1 MRAKVLALAVLLAA
15 SAGAAEANE
24 TFKDW
29 WTTCDNTRDC
39 AAFGFSEL
47 SDEVMGYLKVTRAA
61 AADAQPAA
69 KIAIYADDG
78 PWTLSVDGRFIAAVN
93 AKGED
98 GAAASADLTPGQSAA
113 LVAAAAR
120 GTWLEVASAGR
131 PVGRISLAGSAA
143 ALRWMDDRQ
152 KRAGTVTAIL
162 AKGPGKT
169 VPPPPEAPLVRA
181 APAVAQS
188 DLPKTPP
195 PSVLTATRDCEDHAR
210 DLDVDPVVGRLSPQL
225 TLWAPLCSH
234 GAYNLIYRLL
244 VVDARGARPA
254 PIRYPGQAK
263 DESDLMNIEYD
274 AATQT
279 LSNFDKGRGLGDCGA
294 TTEWVWD
301 GARFTPKGQN
311 LMGECRGVPPDDW
324 PSSYRTR

>member
-98 GAAASADLTPGQSAA
+98 GAAASA
-113 LVAAAAR
+113 
-120 GTWLEVASAGR
+120 
-131 PVGRISLAGSAA
+131 
-143 ALRWMDDRQ
+143 
-152 KRAGTVTAIL
+152 
-162 AKGPGKT
+162 
-169 VPPPPEAPLVRA
+169 PPPTYRFATD
-181 APAVAQS
+181 S
-188 DLPKTPP
+188 DVEK
-195 PSVLTATRDCEDHAR
+195 R
-210 DLDVDPVVGRLSPQL
+210 
-225 TLWAPLCSH
+225 
-234 GAYNLIYRLL
+234 
-244 VVDARGARPA
+244 
-254 PIRYPGQAK
+254 
-263 DESDLMNIEYD
+263 
-274 AATQT
+274 
-279 LSNFDKGRGLGDCGA
+279 
-294 TTEWVWD
+294 
-301 GARFTPKGQN
+301 
-311 LMGECRGVPPDDW
+311 
-324 PSSYRTR
+324 